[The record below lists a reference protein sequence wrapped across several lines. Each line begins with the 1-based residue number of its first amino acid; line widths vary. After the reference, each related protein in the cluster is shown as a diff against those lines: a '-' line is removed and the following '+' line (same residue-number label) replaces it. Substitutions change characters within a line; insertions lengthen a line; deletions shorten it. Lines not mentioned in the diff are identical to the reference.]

1 MAPGKYGLRLFCPA
15 ILPREAHAFSFGGI
29 PHRKD
34 DYMRRKRQDHGG
46 MEQKMVRVALVQ
58 HGVSP
63 DLDHNLKKA
72 LGLARKAAEAGA
84 EIICLQE
91 LFRTPY
97 FPQDEAGDTRAYA
110 ETVPGEST
118 EVFSRLTEEY
128 GTSIIVPLYE
138 KTESGPAY
146 NTAVAI
152 ENGRLLLPPYRKVH
166 VPHDPL
172 FFEKSYFH
180 PGSQYRV
187 FNLSRARVA
196 VLICYD
202 QWFPEAARIVTL
214 MGAEIIF
221 YPTAIG
227 WIRGM
232 AEPLEGDWRESWE
245 TIQRGHAIA
254 NGIHVA
260 AANRVGIEGELEF
273 WGSSFVSD
281 AFGTVIARAGER
293 DDEVLI
299 ADISLTMNEL
309 VREGWG
315 FLNNRRPDT
324 YGIITRKENE

>member
-1 MAPGKYGLRLFCPA
+1 
-15 ILPREAHAFSFGGI
+15 
-29 PHRKD
+29 
-34 DYMRRKRQDHGG
+34 
-46 MEQKMVRVALVQ
+46 MEQKTVRVALIQ
-58 HGVSP
+58 HAVS
-63 DLDHNLKKA
+63 LDMGHNLKHA
-72 LGLARKAAEAGA
+72 LELARSAAEAGA

-97 FPQDEAGDTRAYA
+97 FPQTEGGDARAFA

-118 EVFSRLTEEY
+118 QAFARLTEKY
-128 GTSIIVPLYE
+128 DTSVIVPLYE
-138 KTESGPAY
+138 KTKSGRMH

-152 ENGRLLLPPYRKVH
+152 ENGTILLPPYRKVH
-166 VPHDPL
+166 IPHDPL
-172 FFEKSYFH
+172 FFEKSYFY
-180 PGSQYRV
+180 PGNQYRV
-187 FNLSRARVA
+187 FDLKSVRVG

-202 QWFPEAARIVTL
+202 QWFPEAARVVTL
-214 MGAEIIF
+214 MGAEILF

-232 AEPLEGDWRESWE
+232 AEPLEGDWRVAWE

-260 AANRVGIEGELEF
+260 AANRVGVEGDLEF

-281 AFGTVIARAGER
+281 SFGTIIARAGEY

-299 ADISLTMNEL
+299 TDISLSMNEL

-315 FLNNRRPDT
+315 FLRNRRPDT
-324 YGIITRKENE
+324 YRMITRKEVE